1 MLLRLPILN
10 STNLTLF
17 LGALFALYLLFRK
30 RQDSNLPVIYYCV
43 MIGYTSFLE
52 GRLSPWVVSTGLI
65 VALLLRFEFM
75 NDPLTRLVKALQY
88 GLLLFII
95 YECTS
100 MLFQS

>member
-1 MLLRLPILN
+1 MPFRLPSLN

-17 LGALFALYLLFRK
+17 FGALFAIYLLFRK

-75 NDPLTRLVKALQY
+75 NETFTRIVKASQY
-88 GLLLFII
+88 GLLLFIV

>member
-1 MLLRLPILN
+1 MLFRLPALN
-10 STNLTLF
+10 SVNLTLF
-17 LGALFALYLLFRK
+17 FGALFAIYLLFRK
-30 RQDSNLPVIYYCV
+30 RQESNLPVVYYCV

-52 GRLSPWVVSTGLI
+52 GRLSPWIVVIGLI

-75 NDPLTRLVKALQY
+75 NDTLTKIVKASQY
-88 GLLLFII
+88 SLLLFII